1 MLTEEIKSVL
11 SFAAFRPDVDDADI
25 PWARRFEGRKSLLI
39 NIGRNQTSW
48 RGIDKK
54 GVLVDG
60 GVQEDEFADVAP
72 QRADEWRGLTEGGWC
87 AVSVNHRFIISLENN
102 MMRGENCISLLR
114 TNPRAV
120 LGPKFDRGKRYA
132 ISHHPEAATS
142 MLLAVEDSMIKVTE
156 DVLKSIGLRPARVCS
171 GLFAMMEHTVMNLG
185 AEVSGGAPSS
195 FVLIASCEGSVA
207 ALCQQDGQWRDF
219 RCRSGLGLEMVE
231 TTLQIVSPLVAKAP
245 PGTPVFYVSDGQD
258 EKFRSELMVHLE
270 KVGARDLTEPDL
282 LWRVIGTY

>member
-11 SFAAFRPDVDDADI
+11 SFAAFRPDVDDADV
-25 PWARRFEGRKSLLI
+25 PWAKRFLGRKSLLI
-39 NIGRNQTSW
+39 NIGRSQTSW
-48 RGIDKK
+48 KAIDKK

-60 GVQEDEFADVAP
+60 GVQEDEFADIAP
-72 QRADEWRGLTEGGWC
+72 QRAEEWRSLTDGGWC

-114 TNPRAV
+114 SNPRSV

-156 DVLKSIGLRPARVCS
+156 DILKSIGLRPARVCS
-171 GLFAMMEHTVMNLG
+171 GLFAMMEHTLMNL
-185 AEVSGGAPSS
+185 SSIIRGGAPSS
-195 FVLIASCEGSVA
+195 FVLIASCEGSIA
-207 ALCQQDGQWRDF
+207 ALCQQDGQWRDL
-219 RCRSGLGLEMVE
+219 RCRSGLGQEMVE
-231 TTLQIVSPLVAKAP
+231 TTLQIVSPLIAKAN

-258 EKFRSELMVHLE
+258 EKFRSELMEHLE
-270 KVGARDLTEPDL
+270 KVGAQDITEPDL

>member
-1 MLTEEIKSVL
+1 MLLEEMKSVL

-25 PWARRFEGRKSLLI
+25 PWAKRFEGRKSLLI

-48 RGIDKK
+48 KAVDKK
-54 GVLVDG
+54 GRLEDG
-60 GVQEDEFADVAP
+60 GVQEGEFADIAP
-72 QRADEWRGLTEGGWC
+72 QRAEEWRGMTDNGWC
-87 AVSVNHRFIISLENN
+87 SISVNHRFIISLESN

-114 TNPRAV
+114 SNPRAV

-142 MLLAVEDSMIKVTE
+142 MLLAVEDSMVKVTE
-156 DVLKSIGLRPARVCS
+156 DVLKTIGLRPARVCC
-171 GLFAMMEHTVMNLG
+171 GLFAMMEHTVQNLAG
-185 AEVSGGAPSS
+185 DGRNSAPSS
-195 FVLIASCEGSVA
+195 FVLIASCEGSIA
-207 ALCQQDGQWRDF
+207 ALCQQDGQWKDF
-219 RCRSGLGLEMVE
+219 RCRSGLGMEMVE

-258 EKFRSELMVHLE
+258 EKFRSELMPHLE

-282 LWRVIGTY
+282 LWQIVGTY

>member
-1 MLTEEIKSVL
+1 MLTEDLKSVL

-25 PWARRFEGRKSLLI
+25 PWAKRFEGRKSLLI

-48 RGIDKK
+48 KAIDKK
-54 GVLVDG
+54 GMLGEG
-60 GVQEDEFADVAP
+60 GVQEDEFADIARE
-72 QRADEWRGLTEGGWC
+72 RADEWRGLTEGGWC

-142 MLLAVEDSMIKVTE
+142 MLLAVEDSMIKITE
-156 DVLKSIGLRPARVCS
+156 DVLRSIGLRPARVCS

-185 AEVSGGAPSS
+185 AENRGNAPAS
-195 FVLIASCEGSVA
+195 FVLIVSCEGAIA

-219 RCRSGLGLEMVE
+219 RCRSGFGQEMVE
-231 TTLQIVSPLVAKAP
+231 MTLQIVSPLVAKAP
-245 PGTPVFYVSDGQD
+245 LGTPVFFVSDGQD
-258 EKFRSELMVHLE
+258 EKFRTELMVHLE

-282 LWRVIGTY
+282 LWKVIGTY

>member
-25 PWARRFEGRKSLLI
+25 PWAKRFEGRKSLLI
-39 NIGRNQTSW
+39 NIGRSQTSW
-48 RGIDKK
+48 RAIDKR

-72 QRADEWRGLTEGGWC
+72 QRADEWRGLTDGGWC

-156 DVLKSIGLRPARVCS
+156 DILKSIGLRPARVCS
-171 GLFAMMEHTVMNLG
+171 GLFAMMEHTVMKLD
-185 AEVSGGAPSS
+185 AENRGSAPAS
-195 FVLIASCEGSVA
+195 FVLIASCEGSIA
-207 ALCQQDGQWRDF
+207 ALCQQDGQWRDL
-219 RCRSGLGLEMVE
+219 RCRSGLGQEMVE

-245 PGTPVFYVSDGQD
+245 PGTPVYYVSDGQD
-258 EKFRSELMVHLE
+258 EKFRSQLMEHLE

-282 LWRVIGTY
+282 LWQVIGTY